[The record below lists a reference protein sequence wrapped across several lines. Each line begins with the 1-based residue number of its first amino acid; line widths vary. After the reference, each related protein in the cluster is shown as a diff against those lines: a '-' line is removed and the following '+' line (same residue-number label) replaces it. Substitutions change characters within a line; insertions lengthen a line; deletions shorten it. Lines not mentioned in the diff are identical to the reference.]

1 LIRCLVR
8 VHVYFYWEL
17 LFCYDVFIYLKM
29 NSAKNKFRF
38 LFLRAAVVS
47 YIPTFIFFLLS
58 ALTGLIMYAYFEGCD
73 PMKAGT
79 IERPDDSIISDQ
91 SFPRHTRNGRFI
103 CFSCCK
109 RSFKVLLRSKIPSG
123 MSAKLRTVAASNNR
137 DHARNLSYCCLLA
150 LHIMVLFFT
159 HTPFVVNHTINAT
172 PPERLQQCF

>member
-79 IERPDDSIISDQ
+79 IERPDQMIPLLVIKVFQDIPGMAGLFVSAAVSGALRYCCDRKSRAACPQ
-91 SFPRHTRNGRFI
+91 SFAPWQQATI
-103 CFSCCK
+103 EIMLAIS
-109 RSFKVLLRSKIPSG
+109 L
-123 MSAKLRTVAASNNR
+123 TVACSHYISWCYSSR
-137 DHARNLSYCCLLA
+137 
-150 LHIMVLFFT
+150 
-159 HTPFVVNHTINAT
+159 TP
-172 PPERLQQCF
+172 RSW

>member
-1 LIRCLVR
+1 MIRCLVR

-91 SFPRHTRNGRFI
+91 SFPRHTRNGRLFV
-103 CFSCCK
+103 SAAVSGALRYCCDRK
-109 RSFKVLLRSKIPSG
+109 SRAACPQSFAPWQQATIEIMLAISL
-123 MSAKLRTVAASNNR
+123 TVACSHYISWCYSSR
-137 DHARNLSYCCLLA
+137 
-150 LHIMVLFFT
+150 
-159 HTPFVVNHTINAT
+159 TP
-172 PPERLQQCF
+172 RSW